1 VNYAPVE
8 TVRVSELGKRQLTTL
23 KRRTGIRNWNV
34 ICRWAVCVS
43 LGEPSRPPI
52 IDKGDWSN
60 VEMSWSTFG
69 GPHADIYSA
78 VFMARCSADGL
89 DTDPDTLAEQFRLHL
104 HRGLTHL
111 VGLEETRSLPGLL
124 SLALN

>member
-1 VNYAPVE
+1 MNYAPVE

-60 VEMSWSTFG
+60 VEMNWSTFG

-104 HRGLTHL
+104 HRGIGYLAGDPELKTLSGL
-111 VGLEETRSLPGLL
+111 VQRGC
-124 SLALN
+124 

>member
-1 VNYAPVE
+1 MNYAPVE

-43 LGEPSRPPI
+43 LGELSRPPI